1 MIHSLSSYVF
11 GQDDRV
17 TGRYNTGRYAHS
29 TCRRTVSL
37 EDFIGNQAMM
47 EGTRPKRVGSSLRV
61 EVDIEETLFLPT
73 RGDNSFPKS

>member
-11 GQDDRV
+11 RQDNRV
-17 TGRYNTGRYAHS
+17 TGRYNTGGYAHS

-47 EGTRPKRVGSSLRV
+47 FYRRAPDPDV
-61 EVDIEETLFLPT
+61 
-73 RGDNSFPKS
+73 